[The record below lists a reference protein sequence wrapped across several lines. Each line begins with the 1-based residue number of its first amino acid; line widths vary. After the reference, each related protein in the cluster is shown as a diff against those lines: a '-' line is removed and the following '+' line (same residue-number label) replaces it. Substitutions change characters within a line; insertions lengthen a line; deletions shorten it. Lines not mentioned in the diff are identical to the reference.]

1 MGHSQQGGGGGG
13 VGGVGQVQQGSHCDR
28 GRSSSCFSFSLL
40 AEMAECFSGK
50 AVVGRP
56 FRSAVL
62 VEGEVWFW
70 SAVCTVD
77 VISGMVTVYIT
88 GCVGFKAVVVVE
100 AVVLV
105 VVEVELSSS
114 SSLSSISG

>member
-1 MGHSQQGGGGGG
+1 M
-13 VGGVGQVQQGSHCDR
+13 GQVQQGSHCDR
-28 GRSSSCFSFSLL
+28 GRCCCCSSCFSFSLL
-40 AEMAECFSGK
+40 AEFFGK

-88 GCVGFKAVVVVE
+88 GCVGFKAVVVVK